1 MVTLTMKVDK
11 VVVRFIVFS
20 TLGQCTDKTQKKP
33 LRLERDGYSI
43 TIFFYREVAQLVSA
57 PGLGPGGRRFESCF
71 PYKFLDSSVVEQTAV
86 NRWVPSS
93 NLGRGAKKSLMETSK
108 VCNDINTVG

>member
-1 MVTLTMKVDK
+1 M
-11 VVVRFIVFS
+11 VFS
-20 TLGQCTDKTQKKP
+20 TDVVDKLGRFIEVQHPRPGSNKTQKKP